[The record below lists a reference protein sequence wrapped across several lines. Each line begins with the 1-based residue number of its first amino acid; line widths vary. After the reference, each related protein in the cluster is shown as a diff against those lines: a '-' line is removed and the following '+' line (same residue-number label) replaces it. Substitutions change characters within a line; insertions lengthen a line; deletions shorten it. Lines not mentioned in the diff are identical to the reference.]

1 MNRLDI
7 EWKILQYSRQLPES
21 GLLEA
26 LHYLEFL
33 SQKNELQSKPIKHF
47 NTMKVQQVIVV
58 SREELHEH

>member
-21 GLLEA
+21 GLLEV

-33 SQKNELQSKPIKHF
+33 SQKNELQFKPIKRF

-58 SREELHEH
+58 SREELHER